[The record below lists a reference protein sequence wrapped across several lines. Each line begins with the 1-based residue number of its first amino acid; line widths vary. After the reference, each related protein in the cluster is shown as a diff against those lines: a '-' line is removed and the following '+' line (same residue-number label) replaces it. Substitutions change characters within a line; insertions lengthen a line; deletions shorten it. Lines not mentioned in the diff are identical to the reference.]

1 MAKVIDITPKLT
13 NEAPVVK
20 LWGKEY
26 TADTRKNTVLELYQM
41 MDKSSGTPDDMCK
54 GIEMILG
61 KDAIKA
67 IDTENLYFADLKTV
81 FYGALAAA
89 TDEPLDDIIN
99 RFRGKEPENE

>member
-20 LWGKEY
+20 LWDKEY
-26 TADTRKNTVLELYQM
+26 EADTRKNTVLELYQM
-41 MDKSSGTPDDMCK
+41 MDTSGGTPDDICN

-61 KDAIKA
+61 KDALKVINEK
-67 IDTENLYFADLKTV
+67 NLYFADLKTV

-89 TDEPLDDIIN
+89 TDEPLDEIIN
-99 RFRGKEPENE
+99 RFRGKDDTDQ

>member
-1 MAKVIDITPKLT
+1 MAKVIDITSKLT

-20 LWGKEY
+20 LWDKEY
-26 TADTRKNTVLELYQM
+26 KADTRKNTVLELYHM
-41 MDKSSGTPDDMCK
+41 MDTSGGTPDDICK

-67 IDTENLYFADLKTV
+67 INEKNLYFADLKTV
-81 FYGALAAA
+81 FYGTLAAA
-89 TDEPLDDIIN
+89 TDESLDEIIN